1 LTCKKCCNNEDCC
14 PVTQI
19 PVNCCDP
26 DYDIYSGQG
35 KTTIPSVLY
44 MTIIDLDN
52 KCPCIDGKVIR
63 LGNADN
69 DNVYL
74 EAYWQNAWIAKNVP
88 DFVGYKE
95 LNYCTSGISV
105 TSGGP
110 FNYCTNNKLRFY
122 KVAGNGQT
130 SGYNGPVFYCHLV
143 DGKFYLQF
151 QFLSKLYLNLFR
163 NNCYSWGNPS
173 NDYRIITDDVSS
185 SKSCASPFYHEFKFE
200 NYYNMYF
207 PASSFKSE
215 QWINLFNCSGSGN
228 FKVTITE

>member
-1 LTCKKCCNNEDCC
+1 
-14 PVTQI
+14 
-19 PVNCCDP
+19 
-26 DYDIYSGQG
+26 
-35 KTTIPSVLY
+35 

-69 DNVYL
+69 DNVYI
-74 EAYWQNAWIAKNVP
+74 EAYAQSAWIAKDVP

-122 KVAGNGQT
+122 KVAGIGQT

-151 QFLSKLYLNLFR
+151 QFLSKLYLNLSR

-173 NDYRIITDDVSS
+173 NDDRIIVDYVSS
-185 SKSCASPFYHEFKFE
+185 NKSCASPFYHEFEVE
-200 NYYNMYF
+200 NFYNMYF
-207 PASSFKSE
+207 GATSFKSE
-215 QWINLFNCSGSGN
+215 RYLNLFNCSGSGH